1 MCEHVR
7 TGLSKQPQC
16 IKELGAWDAEPA
28 DAEHADVEPAEG
40 KHAELVNGVYRR
52 QRGSEPFP
60 TYAKEG
66 SHGLPA
72 TSAIAVQQVRERAC
86 WAAANVRDASRQPPV
101 ALLSSRF
108 LCGREGGREC

>member
-60 TYAKEG
+60 AYAKEG
-66 SHGLPA
+66 SHSLLLKY
-72 TSAIAVQQVRERAC
+72 AV
-86 WAAANVRDASRQPPV
+86 SRKGVGYELHYTAEVPPV
-101 ALLSSRF
+101 V
-108 LCGREGGREC
+108 